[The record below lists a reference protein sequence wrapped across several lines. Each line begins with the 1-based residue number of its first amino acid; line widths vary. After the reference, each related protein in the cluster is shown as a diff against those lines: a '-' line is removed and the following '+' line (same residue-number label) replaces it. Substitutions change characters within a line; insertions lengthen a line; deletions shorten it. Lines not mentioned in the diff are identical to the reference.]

1 MGLVGDFAKAILILT
16 VAFWLFLIVEFSVMG
31 QSVLALFLLL
41 AFIIPVSM
49 ILYERRKYRKSPK

>member
-1 MGLVGDFAKAILILT
+1 MGLIGDFAKAILILT

-31 QSVLALFLLL
+31 QPVLALFLLI

-49 ILYERRKYRKSPK
+49 ILYERRKYRKTPK